1 MDIEKI
7 QEYLKEHELD
17 GWLMADFHARNDV
30 AVDMLGLKGVLTRR
44 SFYFIPVEG
53 TPVGLI
59 PEIEKSK
66 FAHLPGEL
74 KPFAGYRVLEKELA
88 RLLKGLKWVAM
99 EFSPMGRLPYIGL
112 VDAGTVEMVRSMGV
126 EVVSS
131 ADLVAAFQACLSE
144 AQIATHHEAASKLME
159 IKDGAFS
166 LIARS
171 LAEGKPVTEYDVS
184 QHILAQFKA
193 NNMVCDFDP
202 ICAVDGNAGNPHYQP
217 TALKSET
224 IQKGHLILID
234 LWAKLKTEDGIYG
247 DITWMAYAGTRD
259 EIPAKYVS
267 IFDVIVRARD
277 AAISFMEDSMQERP
291 VYGSEVD
298 DACRAVVAEA
308 GFGDRFTH
316 RTGHSIGTHGHGSGP
331 NIDNLETE
339 DRRILQPGHL
349 FSIEPGIY
357 MDDCGF
363 RTEIDCLIT
372 DGGCEVTT
380 LPKQTG
386 ILALL

>member
-7 QEYLKEHELD
+7 QRYLKDNELD

-30 AVDMLGLKGVLTRR
+30 AIDMLGIKGVLTRR
-44 SFYFIPVEG
+44 SFYFIPAEG

-59 PEIEKSK
+59 PEIEKGK

-88 RLLKGLKWVAM
+88 SLMKGLKWVAM

-131 ADLVAAFQACLSE
+131 ADLVAAFQARLSE
-144 AQIATHHEAASKLME
+144 AQIATHRKAAAKVVE
-159 IKDGAFS
+159 IKEGAFS

-171 LAEGKPVTEYDVS
+171 LVDGKPVTEFDVS
-184 QHILAQFKA
+184 QYILAQFKN

-217 TALKSET
+217 TAEKSET

-234 LWAKLKTEDGIYG
+234 LWAKLNIDDGVYA

-259 EIPAKYVS
+259 EIPEKYIS
-267 IFDVIVRARD
+267 MFNVITRARD
-277 AAISFMEDSMQERP
+277 AAVSFIKESMQERP

-298 DACRAVVAEA
+298 DACRAVVIEA
-308 GFGDRFTH
+308 GFGDKFTH
-316 RTGHSIGTHGHGSGP
+316 RTGHSIGTLVHGSGP

-339 DRRILQPGHL
+339 DRRILQQGHL

-357 MDDCGF
+357 MNDCGF

-372 DGGCEVTT
+372 NDSCEVTT
-380 LPKQTG
+380 LPNQAE